1 MKPTTQNIWNHETGI
16 TDLEKPWQELA
27 ASDIPGIR
35 SIWQTQ
41 RERLA
46 DSDTLTTFTE
56 RLSREWAIETGII
69 ENLYDIDQGV
79 THTLIEHGFQADL
92 LTHGSTNKPTAY
104 VLNLLNDQRDALDG
118 VFDFVARRRELSTS
132 YIKELHSGLLRSQAT
147 TEAVDSNGNRIDVT
161 LIKGEWKRHPNYP
174 TRDGVLFA
182 YCPPEQVASEMDRLI
197 EMHHQHLADGVSADV
212 EAAWLHHRFS
222 QIHPFQD
229 GNGRVC
235 RALASLVLIQAGLFP
250 LVVTRD
256 HRNPYLD
263 ALEAADHGDLS
274 KLIKLFAK
282 LQTNQALKAI
292 ATAENVMTTAD
303 DVSSLLDG
311 LTRPLN
317 APSAQAEADYD
328 RVIEHSVIL
337 EKDVCEQ
344 LNFIKPKLAQFM
356 INRGI
361 DANIYVCSSDNKSDY
376 WYRGQ
381 IIENAR
387 KNLDYYANLD
397 QNRHRAW
404 IALRAYWER
413 KVHLVYAFHGAGIE
427 FTGAMVCAPFLDFRD
442 EEEGGSNRSTLYP
455 VCENLFVFY
464 HTESIEK
471 LRKRFHEWLNESLMI
486 AIKQFASGC

>member
-1 MKPTTQNIWNHETGI
+1 MKPSTQHIWNPDTGI

-27 ASDIPGIR
+27 ASDIPGIK

-46 DSDTLTTFTE
+46 GSDTLTRFTE

-69 ENLYDIDQGV
+69 ENLYDIDRGV
-79 THTLIEHGFQADL
+79 TQTLIEQGFQANL

-104 VLNLLNDQRDALDG
+104 VLNLLNDQREALDG

-132 YIKELHSGLLRSQAT
+132 YIKELHAGLLRSQDT
-147 TEAVDSNGNRIDVT
+147 TEAVDASGNHIDVT
-161 LIKGEWKRHPNYP
+161 LIKGEWKSHPNYP

-182 YCPPEQVASEMDRLI
+182 YCPPEQVASEMDRLVK
-197 EMHHQHLADGVSADV
+197 MHQQHLADGVSADV

-256 HRNPYLD
+256 HRTQYLD
-263 ALEAADHGDLS
+263 ALEAADRGDLS

-292 ATAENVMTTAD
+292 ATAENVITAAD
-303 DVSSLLDG
+303 DVATLLAGLVRTKRENSS
-311 LTRPLN
+311 
-317 APSAQAEADYD
+317 AEASNYN
-328 RVIEHSVIL
+328 RVFEHSAIL
-337 EKDVCEQ
+337 EQDTLEQ
-344 LNFIKPKLAQFM
+344 MEFIKPKLEQF
-356 INRGI
+356 IANRGI
-361 DANIYVCSSDNKSDY
+361 VANTYVCRSDREKQH

-387 KNLDYYANLD
+387 QNYHYYANL
-397 QNRHRAW
+397 NEGRYREW

-413 KVHLVYAFHGAGIE
+413 KAHLVYAFHGTGSD
-427 FTGAMVCAPFLDFRD
+427 FTGALVCAPFLEFKDDD
-442 EEEGGSNRSTLYP
+442 EDGSPRTTLFP
-455 VCENLFVFY
+455 VSEDLFVFH
-464 HTESIEK
+464 HTEPIEL
-471 LRKRFHEWLNESLMI
+471 LRRRFEEWLNQSLMI
-486 AIKQFASGC
+486 AIKQFANGC

>member
-16 TDLEKPWQELA
+16 TDLEKPLHELA

-69 ENLYDIDQGV
+69 ENLYDIDRGV
-79 THTLIEHGFQADL
+79 THTLIEHGFHADL

-229 GNGRVC
+229 GN
-235 RALASLVLIQAGLFP
+235 
-250 LVVTRD
+250 
-256 HRNPYLD
+256 
-263 ALEAADHGDLS
+263 
-274 KLIKLFAK
+274 
-282 LQTNQALKAI
+282 
-292 ATAENVMTTAD
+292 
-303 DVSSLLDG
+303 
-311 LTRPLN
+311 
-317 APSAQAEADYD
+317 
-328 RVIEHSVIL
+328 
-337 EKDVCEQ
+337 
-344 LNFIKPKLAQFM
+344 
-356 INRGI
+356 
-361 DANIYVCSSDNKSDY
+361 
-376 WYRGQ
+376 
-381 IIENAR
+381 
-387 KNLDYYANLD
+387 
-397 QNRHRAW
+397 
-404 IALRAYWER
+404 
-413 KVHLVYAFHGAGIE
+413 
-427 FTGAMVCAPFLDFRD
+427 
-442 EEEGGSNRSTLYP
+442 
-455 VCENLFVFY
+455 
-464 HTESIEK
+464 
-471 LRKRFHEWLNESLMI
+471 
-486 AIKQFASGC
+486 